1 LALALSIMVMM
12 PAGSASTG
20 TGTQSL
26 SAMINPIGAL
36 TAPASA
42 TLAPNITA
50 FQPFSGNVSLSYQA
64 RTTPAGGG
72 SIGLSMSSDFA
83 PAGGPSIASGAL
95 TYTCS
100 GASLGSAC
108 SGTQTVSTTAQTPV
122 LTLPAS
128 ACTGGGGAC
137 SNPNPNS
144 VNLTFTLTDS
154 PAYPTGTY
162 SAKITFVISAT

>member
-1 LALALSIMVMM
+1 MM
-12 PAGSASTG
+12 PAGGATG

-26 SAMINPIGAL
+26 SAVIDAVGAL

-42 TLAPNITA
+42 SLSPNSTA
-50 FQPFSGNVSLSYQA
+50 FQPFTGSVSLSYQA

-83 PAGGPSIASGAL
+83 PAGGPSISTGAL

-108 SGTQTVSTTAQTPV
+108 SGMQTVSTTAQTPV

-137 SNPNPNS
+137 SNLNPNS

>member
-1 LALALSIMVMM
+1 MM
-12 PAGSASTG
+12 PAGGATG
-20 TGTQSL
+20 AGTQSL
-26 SAMINPIGAL
+26 SAVINAIGTL

-42 TLAPNITA
+42 SLLPGSTA
-50 FQPFSGNVSLSYQA
+50 FQPFTGSVTLSYQA

-72 SIGLSMSSDFA
+72 SIGLSMTSDFT

-95 TYTCS
+95 TYICS

-108 SGTQTVSTTAQTPV
+108 SGTHTVSNTLQTPV

-137 SNPNPNS
+137 SNPDPNS
-144 VNLTFTLTDS
+144 VNLTFTLTDN
-154 PAYPTGTY
+154 PGYPTGAY